1 MSNPVQQNDVQ
12 IDCIHGGAVCEE
24 IAERL
29 CQALDRQSHAL
40 SPRLLA
46 LTEQLAK
53 VERRKD
59 PAKIR
64 RNLNP

>member
-1 MSNPVQQNDVQ
+1 MSNPVQQNDIQ
-12 IDCIHGGAVCEE
+12 IDRVHGGAVCDE
-24 IAERL
+24 IGERL
-29 CQALDRQSHAL
+29 CQALDRQSNAL

-53 VERRKD
+53 AERRKD

-64 RNLNP
+64 RDSSP

>member
-12 IDCIHGGAVCEE
+12 IDRIHSGAVCEE
-24 IAERL
+24 IGERL
-29 CQALDRQSHAL
+29 CQALDRQSSAL

-46 LTEQLAK
+46 LIEQLAK

-59 PAKIR
+59 PTKIR